1 MTHRSYLEWVY
12 SVSDDESKLDGI
24 GDESS
29 VMRVF
34 HDSMFIDEGG
44 GGWRGG
50 RPSRQLERLGKIH
63 GVNKERGARFRVLC
77 RSKIER
83 HLWICS
89 FASQSCD
96 ADWRNEF
103 WRNEF
108 WRNGRSFR
116 SVTRFAIVVNGVFA
130 NVVVVFTSV
139 GQSETVFFFHGVSQS
154 VSVRWTSADWCTQGW
169 LCAVLCTHYATT
181 VDVQCTRTTPLQWV
195 NLSKDKEWRMKMITR
210 KTAIS
215 TSIALNG

>member
-116 SVTRFAIVVNGVFA
+116 SVTRFAIVVVNGVFA

-139 GQSETVFFFHGVSQS
+139 GQSETVFSPWCESIS
-154 VSVRWTSADWCTQGW
+154 VSEMDECGLVHARMIMCSFVHALRHHSG
-169 LCAVLCTHYATT
+169 CAVYTHYATA
-181 VDVQCTRTTPLQWV
+181 VG
-195 NLSKDKEWRMKMITR
+195 K
-210 KTAIS
+210 
-215 TSIALNG
+215 SIKRQGMTYENDYT